1 MNFLP
6 TNTVLLDDQRY
17 KVEITLINS
26 SGELPIPNGV
36 VQSLIIED
44 NLYSIFFSAR
54 LIINSSENMLESFVT
69 GSQNEL
75 KEEYNTSYIYNVDN
89 RDHIQIDIVPVST
102 QGEDDSTYPPDV
114 YRMDYLF
121 SVYDEEEILSSGG
134 TQKIKIL

>member
-54 LIINSSENMLESFVT
+54 LIINSS
-69 GSQNEL
+69 
-75 KEEYNTSYIYNVDN
+75 
-89 RDHIQIDIVPVST
+89 
-102 QGEDDSTYPPDV
+102 
-114 YRMDYLF
+114 
-121 SVYDEEEILSSGG
+121 
-134 TQKIKIL
+134 